1 MEFEVRT
8 NLALMQPQKIESNIA
23 EVKSWLINALEPYK
37 NMVVSEDAIASAK
50 QDRAKINKLKSAIDE
65 KRKTTKKQWV
75 QPYVTWEAEVNELLG
90 LCDEASGNIDSQ
102 IKSFENEI
110 KEQKRAELEKFFNE
124 NASAA
129 DVDFYINFE
138 MCFNPKW
145 LNSTVKIETAKDE
158 IDRYIEET
166 VDDLKT
172 IADLDSDYN
181 EELFTTYKETHDIKS
196 VLARNKALAE
206 VKKANEARTKPVG
219 EWAASE
225 NVKLPWGEETPQT
238 MPKTQEKACEKHEK
252 MYDLLLQL
260 KLTMEQA
267 KNIKRI
273 MGDLGIEIVKSK
285 MKENKESITPNG

>member
-172 IADLDSDYN
+172 IADLESDYN
-181 EELFTTYKETHDIKS
+181 EELFTTYKETHDIKR

-206 VKKANEARTKPVG
+206 VKKANEARTKPSD
-219 EWAASE
+219 EWKSSE
-225 NVKLPWGEETPQT
+225 NVNLPWGEETPQT
-238 MPKTQEKACEKHEK
+238 MPKTQKEKPEK

-285 MKENKESITPNG
+285 MKENKESITTNG

>member
-50 QDRAKINKLKSAIDE
+50 QDRAKINKLKNAIDE

-102 IKSFENEI
+102 IKSFENEM

-158 IDRYIEET
+158 IDKYIEET

-172 IADLDSDYN
+172 IADLESDYN
-181 EELFTTYKETHDIKS
+181 EELFTTYKETHDIKR

-206 VKKANEARTKPVG
+206 VKKANEARTKPSD
-219 EWAASE
+219 EWKSSE
-225 NVKLPWGEETPQT
+225 NVNLPWGEETPQT
-238 MPKTQEKACEKHEK
+238 MPKTQKEKPEK

-285 MKENKESITPNG
+285 MKENKESITTNG

>member
-50 QDRAKINKLKSAIDE
+50 QDRAKINKLKNAIDE

-124 NASAA
+124 NAVAA
-129 DVDFYINFE
+129 DVDFYVTFE
-138 MCFNPKW
+138 QVFSPKW
-145 LNSTVKIETAKDE
+145 LNATVKVETAMQE
-158 IDRYIEET
+158 IENIIQET
-166 VDDLKT
+166 VDDLKV
-172 IADLDSDYN
+172 IGDLESEYA
-181 EELFTTYKETHDIKS
+181 EELYLDYKQNHDIKRVIS
-196 VLARNKALAE
+196 RNKALSEMKTATN
-206 VKKANEARTKPVG
+206 VRKQRTDDWKVSDGIKP
-219 EWAASE
+219 
-225 NVKLPWGEETPQT
+225 PWEEETPQT
-238 MPKTQEKACEKHEK
+238 AKNADKLQQEKS
-252 MYDLLLQL
+252 YDLLLQL
-260 KLTMEQA
+260 RLTEKQA
-267 KNIKRI
+267 RNLKKF
-273 MGDLGIEIVKSK
+273 MAAEGIEVVQSK
-285 MKENKESITPNG
+285 MKENKQ

>member
-50 QDRAKINKLKSAIDE
+50 QDRAKINKLKNAIDE

-158 IDRYIEET
+158 IDKYIEET

-172 IADLDSDYN
+172 IADLESDYN
-181 EELFTTYKETHDIKS
+181 EELFTTYKETHDIKR

-219 EWAASE
+219 EWEASE

-238 MPKTQEKACEKHEK
+238 MPKTQKEKPEK

-285 MKENKESITPNG
+285 MKENK

>member
-1 MEFEVRT
+1 MEFVVTTDLTKLQPNEIQSNFDETRKWLESA
-8 NLALMQPQKIESNIA
+8 LA
-23 EVKSWLINALEPYK
+23 PYTA
-37 NMVVSEDAIASAK
+37 MVVSEDAIADAK
-50 QDRAKINKLKSAIDE
+50 KKRAEINRVKSALDE
-65 KRKTTKKQWV
+65 KRKSVKRQWV
-75 QPYVTWEAEVNELLG
+75 QPYLTWEKQVNELIA
-90 LCDEASGNIDSQ
+90 LCDDASKNIDDQ
-102 IKSFENEI
+102 VKSFENDA
-110 KEQKRAELEKFFNE
+110 KEQKKAELEKFFNE

-158 IDRYIEET
+158 IDKYIEET

-172 IADLDSDYN
+172 IADLESDYN
-181 EELFTTYKETHDIKS
+181 EELFTTYKETHDIKR

-206 VKKANEARTKPVG
+206 VKKANEARTKPSD
-219 EWAASE
+219 EWKSSE
-225 NVKLPWGEETPQT
+225 NVNLPWGEETPQT
-238 MPKTQEKACEKHEK
+238 MPKTQKEKPEK

-285 MKENKESITPNG
+285 MKENKE

>member
-50 QDRAKINKLKSAIDE
+50 QDRAKINKLKNAIDE

-75 QPYVTWEAEVNELLG
+75 QPYVTWEAEVNDLLG

-172 IADLDSDYN
+172 IADLESEYN
-181 EELFTTYKETHDIKS
+181 EELFTTYKETHDIKR

-206 VKKANEARTKPVG
+206 VKKANEARTKTSD
-219 EWAASE
+219 EWKSSE
-225 NVKLPWGEETPQT
+225 IVNLPWGEETPQT
-238 MPKTQEKACEKHEK
+238 MPKTQKEKPEK

-273 MGDLGIEIVKSK
+273 MGDLGIEIVKSIK
-285 MKENKESITPNG
+285 YDNYF

>member
-1 MEFEVRT
+1 MDFEVRT

-50 QDRAKINKLKSAIDE
+50 QDRAKINKLKNAIDE

-158 IDRYIEET
+158 IDKYIEET

-172 IADLDSDYN
+172 IADLESEYN
-181 EELFTTYKETHDIKS
+181 EELFTTYKETHDIKR

-206 VKKANEARTKPVG
+206 MKKANEARTKPSD
-219 EWAASE
+219 ELKSSE
-225 NVKLPWGEETPQT
+225 NVNLPWGEETPQT
-238 MPKTQEKACEKHEK
+238 MPKTQKEKPEK

-273 MGDLGIEIVKSK
+273 MGELGIEIVKSK
-285 MKENKESITPNG
+285 MKENKE

>member
-50 QDRAKINKLKSAIDE
+50 QDRAKINKLKNAIDE

-102 IKSFENEI
+102 IKSFENEM

-158 IDRYIEET
+158 IDKYIEET

-172 IADLDSDYN
+172 IADLESDYN
-181 EELFTTYKETHDIKS
+181 EELFTTYKETHDIKR

-206 VKKANEARTKPVG
+206 MKKANEARTKPSD
-219 EWAASE
+219 EWKSSE
-225 NVKLPWGEETPQT
+225 NVNLPWGEETPQT
-238 MPKTQEKACEKHEK
+238 MPKTQKEKPEK

-285 MKENKESITPNG
+285 MKENKESITTNG

>member
-1 MEFEVRT
+1 MEFTVT
-8 NLALMQPQKIESNIA
+8 TDLSKLQPQVIEANFA
-23 EVKSWLINALEPYK
+23 ETKAWLQKALAPYQS
-37 NMVVSEDAIASAK
+37 MVVSEDAIKSAK
-50 QDRAKINKLKSAIDE
+50 DDRATINRLRKTLDD
-65 KRKTTKKQWV
+65 KRKAVKKQWV
-75 QPYVTWEAEVNELLG
+75 QPYLEWESKVNELIKM
-90 LCDEASGNIDSQ
+90 CDDASANIDTQ
-102 IKSFENEI
+102 VKSFENDV
-110 KEQKRAELEKFFNE
+110 KEQKKAELEKFFNE

-145 LNSTVKIETAKDE
+145 LNSTVKLDDAKDE

-166 VDDLKT
+166 VDDLRT
-172 IADLDSDYN
+172 IADLESDYN

-196 VLARNKALAE
+196 VLARNKALIE

-225 NVKLPWGEETPQT
+225 NIKLPWGEETPQT
-238 MPKTQEKACEKHEK
+238 MPKAQEKACDKPEK

-273 MGDLGIEIVKSK
+273 MGELGIEIVKSK
-285 MKENKESITPNG
+285 MKENKE

>member
-1 MEFEVRT
+1 MLFR
-8 NLALMQPQKIESNIA
+8 S
-23 EVKSWLINALEPYK
+23 
-37 NMVVSEDAIASAK
+37 
-50 QDRAKINKLKSAIDE
+50 
-65 KRKTTKKQWV
+65 
-75 QPYVTWEAEVNELLG
+75 PYVTWEAEVNELLG

-110 KEQKRAELEKFFNE
+110 KEQKKAELEKFFNE

-158 IDRYIEET
+158 IDKYIEET

-172 IADLDSDYN
+172 IADLESEYN
-181 EELFTTYKETHDIKS
+181 EELFTTYKETHDIKR

-206 VKKANEARTKPVG
+206 IKNANEARTKPSD
-219 EWAASE
+219 EWKSSE
-225 NVKLPWGEETPQT
+225 NVNLPWGEETPQT
-238 MPKTQEKACEKHEK
+238 MPKTQKEKPEK

-267 KNIKRI
+267 KDIKRI

-285 MKENKESITPNG
+285 MKENK

>member
-50 QDRAKINKLKSAIDE
+50 QDRAKINKLKNAIDE

-124 NASAA
+124 NAVAA
-129 DVDFYINFE
+129 DVDFYVTFE
-138 MCFNPKW
+138 QVFSPKW
-145 LNSTVKIETAKDE
+145 LNATVKVETAMQE
-158 IDRYIEET
+158 IENIIQET
-166 VDDLKT
+166 VDDLKV
-172 IADLDSDYN
+172 IGDLESEYA
-181 EELFTTYKETHDIKS
+181 EELYLDYKQNHDIKRVIS
-196 VLARNKALAE
+196 RNKALSEMKTATN
-206 VKKANEARTKPVG
+206 VRKQRTDDWKVPDGIKP
-219 EWAASE
+219 
-225 NVKLPWGEETPQT
+225 PWEEETPQT
-238 MPKTQEKACEKHEK
+238 EKNADKLQQEKS
-252 MYDLLLQL
+252 YDLLLQL
-260 KLTMEQA
+260 RLTEKQA
-267 KNIKRI
+267 RNLKKF
-273 MGDLGIEIVKSK
+273 MAAEGIEVVQSK
-285 MKENKESITPNG
+285 MKENKQ

>member
-50 QDRAKINKLKSAIDE
+50 QDRAKINKLKNAIDE

-124 NASAA
+124 NAVAA
-129 DVDFYINFE
+129 DVDFYVTFE
-138 MCFNPKW
+138 QVFSPKW
-145 LNSTVKIETAKDE
+145 LNATVKVETAMQE
-158 IDRYIEET
+158 IENIIQET
-166 VDDLKT
+166 VDDLKV
-172 IADLDSDYN
+172 IGDLESEYA
-181 EELFTTYKETHDIKS
+181 EELYLDYKQNHDIKRVIS
-196 VLARNKALAE
+196 RNKALSEMKTATN
-206 VKKANEARTKPVG
+206 VRKQRTDDWKVPDGIKP
-219 EWAASE
+219 
-225 NVKLPWGEETPQT
+225 PWEEETPQT
-238 MPKTQEKACEKHEK
+238 AKNADKLQQEKS
-252 MYDLLLQL
+252 YDLLLQL
-260 KLTMEQA
+260 RLTEKQA
-267 KNIKRI
+267 RNLKKF
-273 MGDLGIEIVKSK
+273 MAAEGIEVVQSK
-285 MKENKESITPNG
+285 MKENKQ

>member
-8 NLALMQPQKIESNIA
+8 NLALMQPQKIESNIS

-110 KEQKRAELEKFFNE
+110 KEQKKAELEKFFNE

-145 LNSTVKIETAKDE
+145 LNSTVKIETAKEE
-158 IDRYIEET
+158 IDKYIEET

-172 IADLDSDYN
+172 IADLESEYN
-181 EELFTTYKETHDIKS
+181 EELFTTYKETHDIKR

-206 VKKANEARTKPVG
+206 IKNANEARTKPSD
-219 EWAASE
+219 EWKSSE
-225 NVKLPWGEETPQT
+225 NVNLPWGEETPQT
-238 MPKTQEKACEKHEK
+238 MPKTQKEKPEK

-267 KNIKRI
+267 KDIKRI

-285 MKENKESITPNG
+285 MKENK

>member
-50 QDRAKINKLKSAIDE
+50 QDRAKINKLKNAIDE

-158 IDRYIEET
+158 IDKYIEET

-172 IADLDSDYN
+172 IADLESDYN
-181 EELFTTYKETHDIKS
+181 EELFTTYKETHDIKR

-219 EWAASE
+219 EWEASE

-238 MPKTQEKACEKHEK
+238 MPKTQKEKPEK

>member
-8 NLALMQPQKIESNIA
+8 NLALMQPQKIESNIS

-65 KRKTTKKQWV
+65 KRKTTKKQLV

-110 KEQKRAELEKFFNE
+110 KEQKKAELEKFFNE

-158 IDRYIEET
+158 IDKYIEET

-172 IADLDSDYN
+172 IADLESEYN
-181 EELFTTYKETHDIKS
+181 EELFTTYKETHDIKR

-206 VKKANEARTKPVG
+206 IKNANEARTKPSD
-219 EWAASE
+219 EWKSSE
-225 NVKLPWGEETPQT
+225 NVNLPWGEETPQT
-238 MPKTQEKACEKHEK
+238 MPKTQKEKPEK

-267 KNIKRI
+267 KDIKRI

-285 MKENKESITPNG
+285 MKENK

>member
-50 QDRAKINKLKSAIDE
+50 QDRAKINKLKNAIDE

-145 LNSTVKIETAKDE
+145 LNSAVKIETAKDE
-158 IDRYIEET
+158 IEKYIEDT
-166 VDDLKT
+166 IDDLKT
-172 IADLDSDYN
+172 IADLESDFN

-196 VLARNKALAE
+196 VLARNKALSE
-206 VKKANEARTKPVG
+206 MKRANEARIKPSD
-219 EWAASE
+219 EWKSSE
-225 NVKLPWGEETPQT
+225 NVNLPWGEETPKT
-238 MPKTQEKACEKHEK
+238 MPKTQKEKPEK

-273 MGDLGIEIVKSK
+273 MGELGIEIVKSK
-285 MKENKESITPNG
+285 MKENKE

>member
-8 NLALMQPQKIESNIA
+8 NLALMQPQKIESNIS

-110 KEQKRAELEKFFNE
+110 KEQKKAELEKFFNE

-158 IDRYIEET
+158 IDKYIEET

-172 IADLDSDYN
+172 IADLESEYN
-181 EELFTTYKETHDIKS
+181 EELFTTYKETHDIKR

-206 VKKANEARTKPVG
+206 IKNANEARTKPSD
-219 EWAASE
+219 EWKSSE
-225 NVKLPWGEETPQT
+225 NVNLPWGEETPQT
-238 MPKTQEKACEKHEK
+238 MPKTQKEKPEK

-267 KNIKRI
+267 KDIKRI

-285 MKENKESITPNG
+285 MKENK